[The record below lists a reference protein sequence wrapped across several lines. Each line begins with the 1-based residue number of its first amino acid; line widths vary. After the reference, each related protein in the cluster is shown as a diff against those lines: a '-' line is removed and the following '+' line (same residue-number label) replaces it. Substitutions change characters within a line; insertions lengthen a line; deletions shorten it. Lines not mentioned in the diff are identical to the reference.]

1 MLAVDASRCSHSPD
15 FQEMHL
21 NGRTAMTFYDPRG
34 QKTRKIPSVTQ
45 LLCISGSNLESKS
58 LSRFTPRVHQGVAT
72 AGENQN
78 VGRRGSHLDSTQSS
92 GSPGVE
98 SDPPGYPVLE
108 RVYEYVYISV

>member
-45 LLCISGSNLESKS
+45 LLCISGSNLEFLDTRDSPPESTRVWRQQVKIRMWEDRGATWIS
-58 LSRFTPRVHQGVAT
+58 LRA
-72 AGENQN
+72 AGL
-78 VGRRGSHLDSTQSS
+78 LD
-92 GSPGVE
+92 
-98 SDPPGYPVLE
+98 
-108 RVYEYVYISV
+108 